1 MRVSE
6 QIDALETMGINTR
19 AYLILPKI
27 LACLIMIP
35 LLVVIAMAV
44 GMWGG
49 RFAGQAAGIMSYE
62 VFDRGLLKEFIPYN
76 VTFALTKAYTFAFII
91 SAIPAYYGYHV
102 KGGALEIGQSS
113 TRAVVTS
120 CITVLL
126 ADYLLAAL
134 LLD

>member
-27 LACLIMIP
+27 LACIIMVP
-35 LLVVIAMAV
+35 LLVILSMVLGI
-44 GMWGG
+44 WGG
-49 RFAGQAAGIMSYE
+49 RYAGQAANILSYE
-62 VFDRGLLKEFIPYN
+62 IFDRGLLLDFIPYN
-76 VTFALTKAYTFAFII
+76 VIFALTKAYTFAFII

-120 CITVLL
+120 CVTILL

-134 LLD
+134 LL